1 MENNRSQWSSNF
13 GFLMAAIGSAVGLGN
28 LWGFPYK
35 MGANGGFPFLII
47 YLIMVILCGVVIV
60 LCEMAIGRRTGK
72 SPALAMAE
80 FGKRYKF
87 IGIFGILSAF
97 IIMGFYSLLGGYT
110 IEYCLAYIG
119 DIFGASWGIAGLDGA
134 TYFGNVVS
142 QPWLGLAFHAIFIII
157 AILIVRGGVE
167 KGIEKFNKIA
177 MPALAI
183 MLVIV
188 IIRGLTLPGSSEG
201 LKFMFK
207 ADFSAIST
215 PSKFFNVVRT
225 AGTQM
230 LFSLSLG
237 MGAIMTYGS
246 YLNKK
251 ESLVRNAWIIPIA
264 DTVMALLS
272 GLAIFPAVFA
282 LNIDPAS
289 GVGLMYQTL
298 VNVFN
303 GMGPIGP
310 FFGAIFYFLVF
321 IAAITSVISL
331 LEVVSAHLIDS
342 RIAKGKPA
350 NRKSIVSLVGLA
362 VIIIGIPVAFDQLG
376 GGGLPQPLGLVWVD
390 FYDFLSEGVMMPLGA
405 ALISLLV
412 GWKWG
417 KSGIW
422 EDEISQCGNKFTG
435 KKFFLFCA
443 KFITPLLM
451 IFVLITTALS
461 FFGI

>member
-1 MENNRSQWSSNF
+1 MEHNRSQWSSNF

-80 FGKRYKF
+80 FGKKYKF
-87 IGIFGILSAF
+87 IGMFGILSAF

-110 IEYCLAYIG
+110 IRYCLAYIG
-119 DIFGASWGIAGLDGA
+119 DIFGASWGVAGAEGGA
-134 TYFGNVVS
+134 YFSALVS
-142 QPWLGLAFHAIFIII
+142 QPWVGLAFHAIFVII
-157 AILIVRGGVE
+157 ATLVVMGGVE
-167 KGIEKFNKIA
+167 QGIEKFNKIA
-177 MPALAI
+177 MPALVV
-183 MLVIV
+183 MLIIV
-188 IIRGLTLPGSSEG
+188 AIRGLTLPGSSAG
-201 LKFMFK
+201 LDFMFK
-207 ADFSAIST
+207 VDFSAIST
-215 PSKFFNVVRT
+215 PSGFFNVVRT

-237 MGAIMTYGS
+237 MGAIITYGS
-246 YLNKK
+246 YLSKK
-251 ESLVRNAWIIPIA
+251 ESIVRNSWIIPIA
-264 DTVMALLS
+264 DTIMAVLS

-282 LNIDPAS
+282 LGIDPAS

-298 VNVFN
+298 INVFN
-303 GMGPIGP
+303 GMGAVGP

-321 IAAITSVISL
+321 IAAITSGISL
-331 LEVVSAHLIDS
+331 MEVVSSHLLDS
-342 RIAKGKPA
+342 QVAKGKPA
-350 NRKSIVSLVGLA
+350 NRKKVVALVGLA
-362 VIIIGIPVAFDQLG
+362 MIIIGIPVAFDQLG
-376 GGGLPQPLGLVWVD
+376 GGGLPQPLGLIWVD

-417 KSGIW
+417 KSGIL
-422 EDEISQCGNKFTG
+422 EDEITQCGNKFTG
-435 KKFFLFCA
+435 KGFFLFCT
-443 KFITPLLM
+443 KYITPLLM